1 MLARFTT
8 NFMQPTNRTFCFAV
22 IIAMGGMVIFGGE
35 VRAQSQIPSFEIQP
49 GAPVPIEIPT
59 GDTGDVDGLE
69 GAPLPEN
76 INPTDLKTIDGF
88 SGGFCTE
95 EYCAPGSRRYTI
107 YRQHENIWSYLPGD
121 GDQFGWMDFED
132 TPYIGRRDSSGW
144 SFGMGLHLLSGP
156 NAVALPPR
164 LWDFVLG
171 YQTRYT
177 FSEVFS
183 CDLGATA
190 GFYSDFEDS
199 ARDGV
204 RFPAHAVGMLH
215 VNDAWDW
222 VAGVDYLDR
231 DDYKILPVAGFSWH
245 SPEFPNWTVNMVFPR
260 PRVDFAVGA
269 SERFYIGGLLGG
281 GTWDIEMPGDVN
293 DVVTYRDFRLL
304 FGLEHL
310 HPKGRLT
317 GLELGYAFGR
327 QVEFRSGQPGM
338 DFDDGFLIR
347 WVTRR

>member
-1 MLARFTT
+1 MFARTT
-8 NFMQPTNRTFCFAV
+8 TDSMHPTYSQSYFAV
-22 IIAMGGMVIFGGE
+22 IIALAWVVLWGAE
-35 VRAQSQIPSFEIQP
+35 VRAQVESPTYELQYGIPD
-49 GAPVPIEIPT
+49 GIPAE
-59 GDTGDVDGLE
+59 DLE
-69 GAPLPEN
+69 AMENAALPKK
-76 INPTDLKTIDGF
+76 IDPSDLKTIDG
-88 SGGFCTE
+88 SSAGFCTE

-107 YRQHENIWSYLPGD
+107 YRQHESVWSYLPGD

-132 TPYIGRRDSSGW
+132 TPYIGRGKQAGW
-144 SFGMGLHLLSGP
+144 SVGMGLHLLSGP
-156 NAVALPPR
+156 NSVALPPR

-177 FSEVFS
+177 FSDVFS

-190 GFYSDFEDS
+190 GVYSDFEDS

-204 RFPAHAVGMLH
+204 RFPAHAVGMVH
-215 VNDAWDW
+215 VNDTWDW

-245 SPEFPNWTVNMVFPR
+245 SPAFPNWTVNMVFPR

-293 DVVTYRDFRLL
+293 DVVTYRDFRLI

-310 HPKGRLT
+310 QPKGRLS

-327 QVEFRSGQPGM
+327 QVEFRSGQPGA

-347 WVTRR
+347 WVVRR